1 MHIGLVDLKWAGHH
15 TPYVV
20 YLTQYFVEEG
30 HQVTFITDRENERLD
45 ELPADDNFRV
55 HTSSYPTVSGKTDT
69 SFAVSLRE
77 QWNRTKQL
85 RQVFDAASDERVDV
99 VHLLHFDG
107 SQIPLWLAS
116 RLTDINVP
124 VVATIHRDA
133 FLSPSGRNPGKRL
146 TKLATTLA
154 LDVTLETGT
163 LDVLTVHADPTRD
176 RIIGGIDSATY
187 NNTRTI
193 PAPTPENSID
203 RSIEELRDDLSLPPE
218 RDLLLFFG
226 GLREEKGPD
235 ILARLIREVDRP
247 LTVVYAGS
255 PSNFTA
261 TDVDRWAEHVSPPVE
276 ILARLEFIPEDEVD
290 AYFTAADAL
299 VLPYRRKR
307 GISGPLRRAAMAETP
322 VLSRARSDIG
332 QIVEQHGL
340 GETFELDDVV
350 GFRQAL
356 DSVLTDDESH
366 STRLRTFASS
376 RHWSE
381 TGDALLTIYEKMT
394 SRKPN

>member
-20 YLTQYFVEEG
+20 YLTKYFLEEG
-30 HQVTFITDRENERLD
+30 HQVTFITDQGNERLE
-45 ELPADDNFRV
+45 ELPADDDFRV
-55 HTSSYPTVSGKTDT
+55 HTSSYPTVSGETDT
-69 SFAVSLRE
+69 SFAASLRE
-77 QWNRTKQL
+77 QWNRTKQI
-85 RQVFDAASDERVDV
+85 QQIFNAASNERVDV

-133 FLSPSGRNPGKRL
+133 FLSPSGRNPGKRF

-154 LDVTLETGT
+154 LDATLTTGT
-163 LDVLTVHADPTRD
+163 LDVLTVHADSTRD

-193 PAPTPENSID
+193 PAPTPENSIN
-203 RSIEELRDDLSLPPE
+203 RSTEELRDDLALPPE

-226 GLREEKGPD
+226 GLRYEKGPD
-235 ILARLIREVDRP
+235 ILARLIRDIDRP

-255 PSNFTA
+255 PGDFTA
-261 TDVDRWAEHVSPPVE
+261 TDVNRWTEQVSPPVE
-276 ILARLEFIPEDEVD
+276 ILDRLEFIPEDEVD
-290 AYFTAADAL
+290 AYFTAVDAL
-299 VLPYRRKR
+299 VLPYRRTR

-332 QIVEQHGL
+332 QIVEQNGL
-340 GETFELDDVV
+340 GATFELDDTA

-356 DSVLTDDESH
+356 NSVLTDDESR
-366 STRLRTFASS
+366 STRLRTFAAS

-381 TGDALLTIYEKMT
+381 TGIALLTIYEEMI
-394 SRKPN
+394 SR